1 MKMAVQE
8 KENQTDVE
16 RDEQPA
22 AKNGEALNEASPNEL
37 RLPIW
42 SVISFEKPET
52 GGLTYAQAEEKMRE
66 LEKQDVSGLCIVT
79 DDVAARI
86 AGKD

>member
-22 AKNGEALNEASPNEL
+22 AKNEEALTEDSPNEL

-42 SVISFEKPET
+42 SVISFEKLEA
-52 GGLTYAQAEEKMRE
+52 GGLIYAQAEEKMRE

-79 DDVAARI
+79 DEVAARI
-86 AGKD
+86 SDKN